1 MIIPFPKAAPRRA
14 VDILDS
20 WTLTPTPD
28 NVDALPAPLS
38 RYIHD
43 LQTNFRDAL
52 RENFQLAQEIGMLKR
67 QLEAK
72 AGERKLALLADVFMF
87 E

>member
-1 MIIPFPKAAPRRA
+1 MIIPFPKARA
-14 VDILDS
+14 REAFDISNS
-20 WTLTPTPD
+20 WSPTPD

-43 LQTNFRDAL
+43 LQRNFRHAL
-52 RENFQLAQEIGMLKR
+52 RENFQLAQETAMLKR
-67 QLEAK
+67 QIKAK
-72 AGERKLALLADVFMF
+72 AGERKLAPLADLFIF

>member
-1 MIIPFPKAAPRRA
+1 MIIPFPKARA
-14 VDILDS
+14 REAFDISDS
-20 WTLTPTPD
+20 WSPTPD

-43 LQTNFRDAL
+43 LQRNFRHAL
-52 RENFQLAQEIGMLKR
+52 RENFQLAQETAMLKR
-67 QLEAK
+67 QIKAK
-72 AGERKLALLADVFMF
+72 AGERVAPLADLFIF

>member
-1 MIIPFPKAAPRRA
+1 MIIPFPKARA
-14 VDILDS
+14 REAFDISDS
-20 WTLTPTPD
+20 WSPTPD

-43 LQTNFRDAL
+43 LQTNFRNAL
-52 RENFQLAQEIGMLKR
+52 RENFQLAQETAMLKR
-67 QLEAK
+67 QIKAK
-72 AGERKLALLADVFMF
+72 AGERKLAPLADLFIF

>member
-1 MIIPFPKAAPRRA
+1 MIIPFPKARA
-14 VDILDS
+14 REAFDISDS
-20 WTLTPTPD
+20 WSPTPD

-43 LQTNFRDAL
+43 LQRNFRHAL
-52 RENFQLAQEIGMLKR
+52 RENFQLAQETAMLKR
-67 QLEAK
+67 QIKAK
-72 AGERKLALLADVFMF
+72 AGERKLAPLADLFIF

>member
-1 MIIPFPKAAPRRA
+1 MIIPFPKARA
-14 VDILDS
+14 REAFDISDS
-20 WTLTPTPD
+20 WSPTPD

-43 LQTNFRDAL
+43 LQRHFRHSL
-52 RENFQLAQEIGMLKR
+52 RENFQLAQETAMLKR
-67 QLEAK
+67 QIKAK
-72 AGERKLALLADVFMF
+72 AGERKLAPLADLFIF

>member
-1 MIIPFPKAAPRRA
+1 MIIPFPKATPRRA
-14 VDILDS
+14 FDISDS
-20 WTLTPTPD
+20 WTSPTPD

-38 RYIHD
+38 RYIHG

-72 AGERKLALLADVFMF
+72 AGQRKLALLANVLMF

>member
-1 MIIPFPKAAPRRA
+1 MIIPFPKARA
-14 VDILDS
+14 REAFDISDS
-20 WTLTPTPD
+20 WSPTPD

-43 LQTNFRDAL
+43 LQTNFRNAL
-52 RENFQLAQEIGMLKR
+52 RENFQLAQETAMLKR
-67 QLEAK
+67 QIKAK
-72 AGERKLALLADVFMF
+72 AGERKLASLAELFIF

>member
-1 MIIPFPKAAPRRA
+1 MIIPFPKARA
-14 VDILDS
+14 SEAFDISNS
-20 WTLTPTPD
+20 WSPTPD

-43 LQTNFRDAL
+43 LQTNFRHAL
-52 RENFQLAQEIGMLKR
+52 RENFQLAQETAMLKR
-67 QLEAK
+67 QIKAK
-72 AGERKLALLADVFMF
+72 AGERKLAPLADLFIF

>member
-1 MIIPFPKAAPRRA
+1 MIIPFPKARA
-14 VDILDS
+14 RGAFDISDS
-20 WTLTPTPD
+20 WTWTPTPD

-43 LQTNFRDAL
+43 LQTNFRHAL
-52 RENFQLAQEIGMLKR
+52 RENFQLAQETAMLKR
-67 QLEAK
+67 QIKAK
-72 AGERKLALLADVFMF
+72 AGERKLAPLADLFIF

>member
-1 MIIPFPKAAPRRA
+1 MIIPFPKAVPRKA
-14 VDILDS
+14 FDISDS
-20 WTLTPTPD
+20 WSPTPD

-38 RYIHD
+38 RYIYH

-52 RENFQLAQEIGMLKR
+52 RENFQLAQEIAMLKR
-67 QLEAK
+67 RIKAK
-72 AGERKLALLADVFMF
+72 AGERKLALLADVFIF

>member
-1 MIIPFPKAAPRRA
+1 MIIPFPKARA
-14 VDILDS
+14 RGAFDISDS
-20 WTLTPTPD
+20 WSPTPD

-43 LQTNFRDAL
+43 LQRNFRHAL
-52 RENFQLAQEIGMLKR
+52 RENFQLAQETAMLKR
-67 QLEAK
+67 QIKAK
-72 AGERKLALLADVFMF
+72 AGERKLAPLADLFIF

>member
-14 VDILDS
+14 FDISNS
-20 WTLTPTPD
+20 WTWTPTPD

-38 RYIHD
+38 RYIHG